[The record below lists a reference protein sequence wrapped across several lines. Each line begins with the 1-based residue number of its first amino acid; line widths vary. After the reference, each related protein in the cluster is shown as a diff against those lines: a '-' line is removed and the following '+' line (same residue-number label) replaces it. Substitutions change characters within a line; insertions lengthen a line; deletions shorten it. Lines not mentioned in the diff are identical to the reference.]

1 MNRLRTVLMAVAA
14 LAMGLARA
22 EDVVEVKMT
31 HPRWLQF
38 EPVLATVSVKNL
50 MDDLIAFGGDPK
62 DEQAASVSFVVT
74 KGPTEWVDRR
84 KKGNPVGSF
93 RVLPGD
99 RREALVDLSQ
109 WFDLTVMGTYL
120 LTAVV
125 EYGGQ
130 KFTSAT
136 ARFEVENGLPIGS
149 LKQTFS
155 GGTPDRIFGLRY
167 MSRENAERLFLRVDE
182 VDTGLN
188 FGAFDLGPLV
198 RVRRPQITM
207 ENAGLV
213 VVSHQS
219 GSDRYTRTTF
229 KADSKGVSFVDQTY
243 WHQDGRPYGGVAK
256 AKEKSSD

>member
-1 MNRLRTVLMAVAA
+1 MKKLTTVLMTMAA
-14 LAMGLARA
+14 LAMSAAGA
-22 EDVVEVKMT
+22 ENVVDVKVIHT
-31 HPRWLQF
+31 RWLQF
-38 EPVLATVSVKNL
+38 EPVLANVSVKNL
-50 MDDLIAFGGDPK
+50 MDDLIIFGGDPK
-62 DEQAASVSFVVT
+62 DERAATVSFVIT
-74 KGPTEWVDRR
+74 KGPTEWVDRK
-84 KKGNPVGSF
+84 KKGNAAGSL

-99 RREALVDLSQ
+99 RREAQVDLTQ

-130 KFTSAT
+130 KFTSET

-155 GGTPDRIFGLRY
+155 GGTPDRLFGLRY
-167 MSRENAERLFLRVDE
+167 MSRDGFERLFLRVDE
-182 VDTGLN
+182 IDTGVN
-188 FGAFDLGPLV
+188 FGTFELGPLV
-198 RVRRPQITM
+198 RVRRPQISM
-207 ENAGLV
+207 ETAGLV

-219 GSDRYTRTTF
+219 ASDRFTRSTF

-243 WHQDGRPYGGVAK
+243 WHEDGRPYGGTPK